1 MPQGKDFTSL
11 EQAKSEN
18 LATAKK
24 MISALEM
31 MEQTGEVFGRE
42 FFRGLLLDTANAN
55 IRYIETLT
63 KRVAELE
70 SLVSGVGKS

>member
-1 MPQGKDFTSL
+1 MPHGRDFESV
-11 EQAKSEN
+11 EQARAEN

-31 MEQTGEVFGRE
+31 MEQTGQVFGRE

-55 IRYIETLT
+55 IRYIEALT
-63 KRVAELE
+63 ARIAELE
-70 SLVSGVGKS
+70 ASIGGVASQ